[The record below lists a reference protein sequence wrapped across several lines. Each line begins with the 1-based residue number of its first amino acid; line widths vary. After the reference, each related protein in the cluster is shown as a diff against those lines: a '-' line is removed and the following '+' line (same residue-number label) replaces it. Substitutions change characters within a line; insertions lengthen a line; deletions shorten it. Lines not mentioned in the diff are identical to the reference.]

1 MTTALALGPG
11 EKETLLQ
18 RHDALFR
25 GRQVDSWRSAALVL
39 ALFLVALFALSRM
52 EITFHRLG
60 LGLFELGHFLTLMVP
75 PEVASWAQARAFTVA
90 LLESI
95 AIALLGTL
103 IAAAIALPLGFLA
116 SRNVMPAWLVR
127 TPVRRFFDLL
137 RGVDVL
143 VWALVWINVVGL
155 GPFAGILA
163 IATADLGLIGK
174 QFSETIETAGRRE
187 VEGVLSTG
195 AGPVTRVRFG
205 ILPQVLPVM
214 LGQVLYQ
221 IESNARS
228 ATVIGIVGAGGI
240 GLYLS
245 EMIRT
250 LEWNKVS
257 TLVLG
262 LLVAVALIDAISTRI
277 RGAWR

>member
-1 MTTALALGPG
+1 MTALALQEG
-11 EKETLLQ
+11 EKATLLQ
-18 RHDALFR
+18 RHGALFR
-25 GRQVDSWRSAALVL
+25 ERQLQSWRSAGLAF
-39 ALFLVALFALSRM
+39 ALFLLAFFALTRM
-52 EITFHRLG
+52 EISFHRLG
-60 LGLFELGHFLTLMVP
+60 LGLLELGHFLTLMVP
-75 PEVASWAQARAFTVA
+75 PEVASWGQARLFAIA

-103 IAAAIALPLGFLA
+103 IAATISLPLGFLA
-116 SRNVMPAWLVR
+116 ARNIMPAWLVR
-127 TPVRRFFDLL
+127 VSVRRFFDLL

-163 IATADLGLIGK
+163 IATADLGLLGK
-174 QFSETIETAGRRE
+174 QFSETIETASRRE
-187 VEGVLSTG
+187 VEGVMSAG
-195 AGPVTRVRFG
+195 AGGVTRVRFG

-221 IESNARS
+221 IESNTRS

-245 EMIRT
+245 EMMRT

-262 LLVAVALIDAISTRI
+262 LLVAVALIDTVSTRI
-277 RGAWR
+277 RSALR